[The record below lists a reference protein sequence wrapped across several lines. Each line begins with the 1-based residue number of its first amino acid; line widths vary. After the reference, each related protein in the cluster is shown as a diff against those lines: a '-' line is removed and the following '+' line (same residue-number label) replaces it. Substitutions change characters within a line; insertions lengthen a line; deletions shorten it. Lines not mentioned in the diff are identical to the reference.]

1 MPGEVPEDRQQVAS
15 PEVEVGLVPLLQI
28 RQTDRLLQALA
39 EELQQRVQEEPGVA
53 RTYQVGQEQLGVVRT
68 CSLLAVVGQEEL
80 GVAHTCSLLAVV
92 VEEEQLGVAR
102 TCPLLAVV
110 AAAADPSF
118 PLVVAAVVAER
129 YS

>member
-1 MPGEVPEDRQQVAS
+1 MPVEVLEDRQPVAS
-15 PEVEVGLVPLLQI
+15 LEVEVGLVPLLQI

-53 RTYQVGQEQLGVVRT
+53 RTYQVEEEQLGVVRT
-68 CSLLAVVGQEEL
+68 YPWLAVVGQEEL
-80 GVAHTCSLLAVV
+80 GVVHTCSSLAVV
-92 VEEEQLGVAR
+92 VEEEELGVAR

-110 AAAADPSF
+110 VAAADPSF